1 MAKRITV
8 NLKKKPIYDIV
19 LENNYLGLA
28 DELRNLGYEKRKF
41 CIVTDTNV
49 EKLYLNQVKT
59 ELEKTAASVSIFV
72 FEAGEERKNL
82 ETVKRLYETL
92 ILEKFDRKD
101 VLAALGGGVTGDL
114 TGFAAATY
122 MRGIDF
128 IQLPTTLL
136 AQVDSSIGG
145 KTGVDFDQYKNM
157 VGAFHQPKLVYMNLD
172 TLNSLSEEQYY
183 AGMGEI
189 LKHGLIRDAEYYE
202 WTITNMAE
210 IFTRDPQ
217 ILEELIYRSCEI
229 KRDIVERDPKE
240 EKDRALLNFGH
251 TIGHAVEKLKDFKL
265 LHGECVA
272 LGCVAAAHISW
283 KRGYLKEEEFL
294 EIRDM
299 FVAFSLPISVYG
311 LSAEEILKTAKSDKK
326 MEQGNMKFI
335 LLKKIGKAVIDRTV
349 TEEEMLDAIAY
360 IIVTDED
367 LYE

>member
-8 NLKKKPIYDIV
+8 NDKKKPVYDII
-19 LENNYLGLA
+19 LDNSFQDLSG
-28 DELRNLGYEKRKF
+28 ELKNLGYENRKI

-49 EKLYLNQVKT
+49 EKLYLNEVKA
-59 ELEKTAASVSIFV
+59 ELEKAFSFVCVFV

-92 ILEKFDRKD
+92 ILQKFDRKD

-157 VGAFHQPKLVYMNLD
+157 VGAFHQPKLVYMNLN
-172 TLNSLSEEQYY
+172 TLSTLPEEQYY

-189 LKHGLIRDAEYYE
+189 LKHGLIQDDAYYE
-202 WTITNMAE
+202 WTISNMAE
-210 IFTRDPQ
+210 IFVRDQ
-217 ILEELIYRSCEI
+217 EVLEELIYKSCEI
-229 KRDIVERDPKE
+229 KRKIVERDPKE

-272 LGCVAAAHISW
+272 VGSVAAAHISW

-311 LSAEEILKTAKSDKK
+311 LTAEEILKAAKSDKK

-335 LLKKIGKAVIDRTV
+335 LLKKPGKAVIDRTV
-349 TEEEMLDAIAY
+349 TEEEMMDAISY